1 MLDFENKGLDVII
14 IFIGCQNY
22 RLSIIERLKLHFSL
36 KKILGL
42 IALLVAKHGAIFV
55 GKFFSIFFLSTLS
68 LLIVI

>member
-1 MLDFENKGLDVII
+1 MLDFENKGLDIII

-42 IALLVAKHGAIFV
+42 IALLVAKHKMVQFLLANSFP
-55 GKFFSIFFLSTLS
+55 FFF
-68 LLIVI
+68 